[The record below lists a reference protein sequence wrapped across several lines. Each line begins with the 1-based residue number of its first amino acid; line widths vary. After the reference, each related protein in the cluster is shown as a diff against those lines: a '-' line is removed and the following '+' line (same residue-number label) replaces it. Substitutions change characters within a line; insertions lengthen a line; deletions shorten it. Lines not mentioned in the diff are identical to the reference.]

1 MSALLARYL
10 PFLNWPRPNAADLA
24 ADARAGFTLGLILV
38 PQAVAYA
45 MLAGMPP
52 ITGLYAAL
60 IPPVISVL
68 WGSCQLLGA
77 GPVALTSMLVAGSL
91 SGMAAAESARWV
103 ELAIWLALMAGAIQ
117 MLIGATRLGMVVNF
131 LPGSVVGAF
140 TQAAAL
146 LIMLSQ
152 LPAMLGLDWSGA
164 RGALA
169 AADPRGL
176 LGSVDWTAF
185 AFGLGTLVFLSALK
199 KHSKRLPIVLAAAL
213 VTGLVSWAIGYGER
227 GGAVVGTL
235 PAGLPQF
242 TVPTLLDWEDYRSL
256 LPAAAVIAL
265 VSFVEALSS
274 AKTISRSTRRRWNED
289 QEFIGQ
295 GLAKIASGLSGAFP
309 VSASFS
315 RSALNLFVG
324 ARSGWSALFAFV
336 CVLASLLF
344 LTPAIA
350 HLPRAFLAA
359 VIIVP
364 VSNLVSPRFFVRL
377 WATSRAEAII
387 AASTA
392 VATLIAAPQLQWGI
406 LAGFILSLGYF
417 LFQRSHPRIVE
428 VAVHA
433 DGTLRDRQRFGLPP
447 LAPDLLAVRMD
458 AELSFVTANPL
469 EHFVIERCRAD
480 PGIKRV
486 LIYAGPINAI
496 DVTGVDTLIYLIG
509 TLRDQGVDLYLA
521 GVKKQVEDVF
531 DTAGVTAMLPPHHV
545 FRTEREAIAELTAG
559 AVRP

>member
-1 MSALLARYL
+1 MPAPLRRYF
-10 PFLNWPRPNAADLA
+10 PFLNWPRPTAADLA
-24 ADARAGFTLGLILV
+24 SDARAGFTLGLILV

-60 IPPVISVL
+60 VPPVISVL

-91 SGMAAAESARWV
+91 AGMAAAESARWV

-117 MLIGATRLGMVVNF
+117 ILIGATRLGMVVNF

-152 LPAMLGLDWSGA
+152 LPAMLGLDWSA
-164 RGALA
+164 SRAALA
-169 AADPRGL
+169 AGDAAGL
-176 LGSVDWTAF
+176 VGGVDWTAF
-185 AFGLGTLVFLSALK
+185 AFGMGTLVFLFALK
-199 KHSKRLPIVLAAAL
+199 KHSKRLPTVLAAAL
-213 VTGLVSWAIGYGER
+213 VTGVISWAIDYGAR
-227 GGAVVGTL
+227 GGAVVGAL
-235 PAGLPQF
+235 PAGLPAF
-242 TVPTLLDWEDYRSL
+242 SIPKPLDWEDYRSL

-274 AKTISRSTRRRWNED
+274 AKTISRSTRQRWNED

-295 GLAKIASGLSGAFP
+295 GLAKVASGLSGAFP

-324 ARSGWSALFAFV
+324 ARTGWSALFAFV

-364 VSNLVSPRFFVRL
+364 VTNLISPRFFARL
-377 WATSRAEAII
+377 WHTSRAEACI
-387 AASTA
+387 AAATA
-392 VATLIAAPQLQWGI
+392 VATLIAAPQLLWGI

-417 LFQRSHPRIVE
+417 LYQRSHPRIVE
-428 VAVHA
+428 VGVHA

-458 AELSFVTANPL
+458 AALSFVTANPL
-469 EHFVIERCRAD
+469 EHFITERCRAD
-480 PGIKRV
+480 PGIRRV
-486 LIYAGPINAI
+486 LIYAGPINSI
-496 DVTGVDTLIYLIG
+496 DVTGVDTLTYLIG
-509 TLRDQGVDLYLA
+509 TLRDQGVEVYLA
-521 GVKKQVEDVF
+521 GVKKQVEDVLE
-531 DTAGVTAMLPPHHV
+531 TAGVTRLLPPEHV
-545 FRTEREAIAELTAG
+545 FRTEREAIDRLAA
-559 AVRP
+559 A

>member
-1 MSALLARYL
+1 MHASFRRYF
-10 PFLNWPRPNAADLA
+10 PFLNWPRPTASELS

-60 IPPVISVL
+60 IPPVVSVL

-117 MLIGATRLGMVVNF
+117 ILIGAARLGMVVNF

-152 LPAMLGLDWSGA
+152 VPAMLGLDWSVAGA
-164 RGALA
+164 QLADGDVAALVA
-169 AADPRGL
+169 G
-176 LGSVDWTAF
+176 VDWTAF
-185 AFGLGTLVFLSALK
+185 AFGIGTLAFLFALK
-199 KHSKRLPIVLAAAL
+199 KHSKRLPIVLVAAL
-213 VTGLVSWAIGYGER
+213 AAGVISWAIGYGAR

-235 PAGLPQF
+235 PAGLPML
-242 TVPTLLDWEDYRSL
+242 TLPRPLAWEDYRSL

-274 AKTISRSTRRRWNED
+274 AKAISRSTRQRWNEN

-295 GLAKIASGLSGAFP
+295 GLAKVTSGLSGAFP

-324 ARSGWSALFAFV
+324 ARTGWSALFAFL
-336 CVLASLLF
+336 CVLISLLF

-364 VSNLVSPRFFVRL
+364 VTNLISPAFFIRL
-377 WATSRAEAII
+377 WETSRPEAAI
-387 AASTA
+387 AAATA
-392 VATLIAAPQLQWGI
+392 AATLIAAPQLQWGI

-417 LFQRSHPRIVE
+417 LYQRSHPRIVE
-428 VAVHA
+428 VGVHE
-433 DGTLRDRQRFGLPP
+433 DGTLRDRQRFGLPR
-447 LAPDLLAVRMD
+447 LAPDILAVRMD
-458 AELSFVTANPL
+458 AALSFVTSNPL
-469 EHFVIERCRAD
+469 EHFIAERCRTD
-480 PGIKRV
+480 STIKRV
-486 LIYAGPINAI
+486 LLYAGPINSI
-496 DVTGVDTLIYLIG
+496 DVTGVDTLMYLIG
-509 TLRDQGVDLYLA
+509 TLRDQGVELYLA
-521 GVKKQVEDVF
+521 GVKKQVEDVL
-531 DTAGVTAMLPPHHV
+531 DTAGITSLLPPDHV
-545 FRTEREAIAELTAG
+545 FRTEREAIDRLAPA
-559 AVRP
+559 

>member
-1 MSALLARYL
+1 MPALLRRYF
-10 PFLNWPRPNAADLA
+10 PFLDWPRPNSSDLA

-52 ITGLYAAL
+52 IAGLYAAL
-60 IPPVISVL
+60 IPPVVSVL

-91 SGMAAAESARWV
+91 AGLAAQESARWV
-103 ELAIWLALMAGAIQ
+103 ELAIWLALMSGAIQ
-117 MLIGATRLGMVVNF
+117 ILIGALRLGMVVNF

-146 LIMLSQ
+146 LIVLSQ
-152 LPAMLGLDWSGA
+152 LPAMLGLDGA
-164 RGALA
+164 AARTALA
-169 AADPRGL
+169 AWDARAVL
-176 LGSVDWTAF
+176 AAVDWTGC
-185 AFGLGTLVFLSALK
+185 AFGLGTLTFLFVLK
-199 KHSKRLPIVLAAAL
+199 KQSKRLPVVLAAAL
-213 VTGLVSWAIGYGER
+213 ATGLLSWAFGYGAR
-227 GGAVVGTL
+227 GGSVVGEL
-235 PAGLPQF
+235 PAGLPVLA
-242 TVPTLLDWEDYRSL
+242 VPSLLSWEDYRSL

-274 AKTISRSTRRRWNED
+274 AKTISRSTRRRWNEN

-295 GLAKIASGLSGAFP
+295 GLAKITSGLSGAFP

-324 ARSGWSALFAFV
+324 ARTGWSALFAFV

-350 HLPRAFLAA
+350 YLPRAFLAA

-364 VSNLVSPRFFVRL
+364 VTNLIAPRFFVRL
-377 WATSRAEAII
+377 WKASRAEAVI
-387 AASTA
+387 AISTA

-406 LAGFILSLGYF
+406 LAGFVMSLGYF
-417 LFQRSHPRIVE
+417 LYQRSHPRIVE
-428 VAVHA
+428 VGVHA
-433 DGTLRDRQRFGLPP
+433 DGTLRDRARFRLPP
-447 LAPDLLAVRMD
+447 LAPDLFAVRMD
-458 AELSFVTANPL
+458 AALSFVTANPL
-469 EHFVIERCRAD
+469 EHFITEYCRAH

-486 LIYAGPINAI
+486 LIYAGPINSI

-509 TLRDQGVDLYLA
+509 TLRDQGVEVYLA
-521 GVKKQVEDVF
+521 GVKKQVEEVF
-531 DTAGVTAMLPPHHV
+531 EASGVTGLLPPEQV
-545 FRTEREAIAELTAG
+545 FRTEREAIQRLRAS
-559 AVRP
+559 AV

>member
-1 MSALLARYL
+1 MPALLRRYF
-10 PFLNWPRPNAADLA
+10 PFLNWPRPTAAELA

-60 IPPVISVL
+60 VPPVISVL

-91 SGMAAAESARWV
+91 AGLAAAESARWV
-103 ELAIWLALMAGAIQ
+103 ELAIWLSLMAGAIQ
-117 MLIGATRLGMVVNF
+117 ILIGATRLGMVVNF
-131 LPGSVVGAF
+131 LPGAVVGAF
-140 TQAAAL
+140 TQAAAV
-146 LIMLSQ
+146 LIILSQ
-152 LPAMLGLDWSGA
+152 LPAMLGLSWSAA
-164 RGALA
+164 RTAMAHGDAAGVLA
-169 AADPRGL
+169 
-176 LGSVDWTAF
+176 SIDWTAF
-185 AFGLGTLVFLSALK
+185 AFGVGTLVFLVALK

-213 VTGLVSWAIGYGER
+213 ATGVISWAIGYGAR
-227 GGAVVGTL
+227 GGAVVGAL

-242 TVPTLLDWEDYRSL
+242 TVPKLLDWEDYRSL

-274 AKTISRSTRRRWNED
+274 AKTISRSTRKRWDEN

-295 GLAKIASGLSGAFP
+295 GLAKLASGLSGAFP

-324 ARSGWSALFAFV
+324 ARTGWSALFAFA

-364 VSNLVSPRFFVRL
+364 VTNLIAPGFFVRL
-377 WATSRAEAII
+377 WRTSRPEACI
-387 AASTA
+387 AAATA
-392 VATLIAAPQLQWGI
+392 AATLVAAPQLQWGV

-417 LFQRSHPRIVE
+417 LYQRSHPRIIE
-428 VAVHA
+428 VSVHA

-447 LAPDLLAVRMD
+447 LAEDLLAVRMD
-458 AELSFVTANPL
+458 AALSFVTANQL
-469 EHFVIERCRAD
+469 EHFIIERCRAEPD
-480 PGIKRV
+480 IRRV
-486 LIYAGPINAI
+486 LIYAGPINSI
-496 DVTGVDTLIYLIG
+496 DVTGVDTLTYIIG
-509 TLRDQGVDLYLA
+509 TLRDQGVSVYLA
-521 GVKKQVEDVF
+521 GIKKQVEDVLE
-531 DTAGVTAMLPPHHV
+531 TAGVIRLLPAEHV
-545 FRTEREAIAELTAG
+545 FRTEREAIEHLRAA
-559 AVRP
+559 